1 MKYED
6 SDMKKLF
13 STTAITIAVTTT
25 SVFAADLPSRKAPQA
40 SPPQPIWTGFYAG
53 LNAGG
58 TFGNNSAVNGTT
70 WNTNGPSNA
79 SVTASALLSGSG
91 SGSSGNVGF
100 IGGGQIG
107 YNWQARYGGYG
118 FLSGVEADIQGIA
131 GSGSNANRWRAVNTD
146 YFGQPVSLLSNQK
159 GNANLSYI
167 GTVRGR
173 LGWLISST
181 LLAYGTGG
189 LAYGG
194 INANVQNTQFWTTT
208 GGPNAGSN
216 SVITGNSPYS
226 STQVGWAA
234 GGGVEWMFLSN
245 WSAKAEYLYYDLG
258 KVAGTAVNNYYGL
271 GSFSGNNGMQSVT
284 SYSGK
289 VSGNIIRAGVNY
301 HFNLANEAPVVAKF

>member
-1 MKYED
+1 
-6 SDMKKLF
+6 MKKLIL
-13 STTAITIAVTTT
+13 S
-25 SVFAADLPSRKAPQA
+25 SVALVALAGSSIAADLPSQKAPPA
-40 SPPQPIWTGFYAG
+40 VAPAPLWKGFYVG

-79 SVTASALLSGSG
+79 AVMASALLSGSG
-91 SGSSGNVGF
+91 SGSSGNAGF

-107 YNWQARYGGYG
+107 YNWQARYGGYNFVTG
-118 FLSGVEADIQGIA
+118 AEADIQGIA
-131 GSGSNANRWRAVNTD
+131 GSGSDASRWSATNTD
-146 YFGQPVSLLSNQK
+146 YLGQPVSLLSNQK

-173 LGWLISST
+173 LGILIMPT
-181 LLAYGTGG
+181 LLIYGTGG

-194 INANVQNTQFWTTT
+194 VNANVQNTQFWITT
-208 GGPNAGSN
+208 GGANAGSN

-234 GGGVEWMFLSN
+234 GGGLEWMFMQN

-258 KVAGTAVNNYYGL
+258 NAAGTAVNSYIGT
-271 GSFSGNNGMQSVT
+271 GGFSGNNGLQSVT
-284 SYSGK
+284 NYTGR
-289 VSGNIIRAGVNY
+289 VSGNIVRAGVNY
-301 HFNLANEAPVVAKF
+301 HFNFANVAPVIAKF